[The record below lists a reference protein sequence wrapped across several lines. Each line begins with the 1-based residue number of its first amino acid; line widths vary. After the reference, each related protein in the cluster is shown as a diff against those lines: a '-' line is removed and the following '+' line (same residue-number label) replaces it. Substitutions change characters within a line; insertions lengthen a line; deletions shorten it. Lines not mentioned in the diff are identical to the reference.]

1 MTFDELKQHLIAAG
15 FQFRDPNA
23 PEDPAPEP
31 EKQPEQQPDPQPGQ
45 PAEPQPDYKAL
56 NESIKALTAA
66 LQANAINTITFDNPN
81 PEQSAEDILGAM
93 LAGPKPEKK

>member
-1 MTFDELKQHLIAAG
+1 MTFDELKQHLIDAG
-15 FQFRDPNA
+15 FQFKDPNA
-23 PEDPAPEP
+23 HEDPAPEP
-31 EKQPEQQPDPQPGQ
+31 EQQSDPQPD
-45 PAEPQPDYKAL
+45 PQPDYKAL

-81 PEQSAEDILGAM
+81 QQQSAEDILGAM